1 MLEWLGH
8 LYAILAVVPFVPFI
22 IVWAIVYYRRKDKR
36 QATLMSMD
44 VTTALLIAVVASM
57 FNNVFS
63 SKFGFYGILLF
74 FLIAGG
80 LMGNLQYRVR
90 GKLNISKIFRSLWRI
105 SFFAMSLLYVVFLF
119 VGISK
124 NIFTM

>member
-8 LYAILAVVPFVPFI
+8 LYAVLAVVPFVPFI

-90 GKLNISKIFRSLWRI
+90 GKLNVAKIFRSLWRI

-119 VGISK
+119 VGIGK